1 MLKVGLTGGIG
12 SGKSTVAKIFEV
24 LGVPVY
30 YADDRAKFLMNNDST
45 LQQQLIKHFG
55 EEIYKNGK
63 SNKPYITNNVF
74 NNPAK
79 LDLLNSIVHPITIA
93 DAAAWMQ
100 QQQTAYCIKE
110 AALIFESGAQ
120 QNLDTIIGVTAAK
133 EVKIQRVMQRDNI
146 DRGTILA
153 RMDMQIDDSIKML
166 LCNYVINNDEQQL
179 LITQVIKVHETI
191 LKLAYI

>member
-63 SNKPYITNNVF
+63 LNKPYITNNVF